1 MRVHFINLDRSQDR
15 LVEFKKVNSHL
26 TDAVRFSAIDGHRL
40 DIELLARQGLVTWDI
55 FPSYSIGAVGS
66 ALSHKSLWQVAAERN
81 EMLTIAEDDV
91 IFHSQ
96 FETLAQEIISTL
108 PRDWDF
114 VLWGWNFDAFLA
126 FDMVPSVS
134 TCLAQFDKNSI
145 GLNARAFQRLS
156 VSPRAHKLIFSFGM
170 TCYSISPKGAG
181 TLKSKCFPL
190 RPMFISWPAD
200 VPRPAVFPSRPNVG
214 IDAALN
220 SLYRQLNAYVCFPPL
235 VVTENE
241 RGNST
246 IQHEGSAPQID
257 LETTSVTEAPSIKL
271 DDVAILIS
279 RGIEFQTLNRLEDAL
294 AQYDKALALKPS
306 DIAALS
312 NRGSVLIDL
321 SRFAEALSSYDQLLS
336 IRPNDFNAL
345 NMRGLALEQLKRFED
360 ALASYDKAIA
370 IAPGAVEA
378 FYNRGNVLADLG
390 RFEEA
395 LASYDKALEIKH
407 DAPPVL
413 NNRGLVLEELGRYE
427 EALADYEQAVRIKP
441 DYHAAADN
449 RQLLLQELDRS
460 RNSLSSKG
468 QGP

>member
-1 MRVHFINLDRSQDR
+1 LRVHFINLDRSQDR
-15 LVEFKKVNSHL
+15 LVEFRKMNSHL
-26 TDAVRFSAIDGHRL
+26 SDAVRFSAIDGHRL
-40 DIELLARQGLVTWDI
+40 DIESLARQGLLTRDI
-55 FPSYSIGAVGS
+55 FPSYSVGAVGV
-66 ALSHKSLWQVAAERN
+66 ALSHRSLWQVAAERN

-96 FETLAQEIISTL
+96 FETLAQEIIKTL

-126 FDMVPSVS
+126 FDMVPGVS
-134 TCLAQFDKNSI
+134 TCRAQFDSDSI
-145 GLNARAFQRLS
+145 RLKARAFQRLPL
-156 VSPRAHKLIFSFGM
+156 SPRAHKLILSFGM
-170 TCYSISPKGAG
+170 TCYSISPKGAEN
-181 TLKSKCFPL
+181 LKSKCFPL

-200 VPRPAVFPSRPNVG
+200 VPRPAVFPSRRNVG
-214 IDAALN
+214 IDAVLN

-241 RGNST
+241 RGEST
-246 IQHEGSAPQID
+246 IQHEGSAPQIV
-257 LETTSVTEAPSIKL
+257 LETAPVIEAPSINL
-271 DDVAILIS
+271 DDVAILVS
-279 RGIEFQTLNRLEDAL
+279 RGVEFQTVNRLEDAL
-294 AQYDKALALKPS
+294 AQYDKALALKPN

-312 NRGSVLIDL
+312 NRGSVLMDL
-321 SRFAEALSSYDQLLS
+321 GRFAEALSNYDLLS
-336 IRPNDFNAL
+336 IWPNDFNAL
-345 NMRGLALEQLKRFED
+345 NMRGLALEQLKRFAD

-407 DAPPVL
+407 DAAPIL

-427 EALADYEQAVRIKP
+427 EALANYEQAVGIKP
-441 DYHAAADN
+441 DYHAAAEN
-449 RQLLLQELDRS
+449 RRLLLQELDRS
-460 RNSLSSKG
+460 RNSLSSKR